1 MAKISLL
8 DISGKKIKEITTD
21 LFEEPVREDII
32 FKVVEAEKTRQ
43 PYAPKQYAGMARS
56 ASGSVLHTRHDWK
69 SDRGRGMSRYPK
81 KKMWR
86 RGTQF
91 SWVAAIIPSAKGGRR
106 AHPPKI
112 ARRELKINKKE
123 MIKALL
129 SSLTYVSSIEQI
141 KKKYSSMQDKK
152 IELKFPLVV
161 EDKILTLNSKDFLN
175 SLKNILG
182 ELYTV
187 SIQKKTVRA
196 GKGKGRGRKYKKNA
210 GLLLVIGTE
219 EKMRVTG
226 IDVIK
231 ANEIRVSDL
240 ADCGARITIFT
251 EKSIKD
257 LESLLKRTLGK
268 NRKEK

>member
-1 MAKISLL
+1 
-8 DISGKKIKEITTD
+8 
-21 LFEEPVREDII
+21 
-32 FKVVEAEKTRQ
+32 
-43 PYAPKQYAGMARS
+43 
-56 ASGSVLHTRHDWK
+56 
-69 SDRGRGMSRYPK
+69 
-81 KKMWR
+81 
-86 RGTQF
+86 
-91 SWVAAIIPSAKGGRR
+91 
-106 AHPPKI
+106 
-112 ARRELKINKKE
+112 
-123 MIKALL
+123 
-129 SSLTYVSSIEQI
+129 
-141 KKKYSSMQDKK
+141 
-152 IELKFPLVV
+152 
-161 EDKILTLNSKDFLN
+161 LNSKDFLN